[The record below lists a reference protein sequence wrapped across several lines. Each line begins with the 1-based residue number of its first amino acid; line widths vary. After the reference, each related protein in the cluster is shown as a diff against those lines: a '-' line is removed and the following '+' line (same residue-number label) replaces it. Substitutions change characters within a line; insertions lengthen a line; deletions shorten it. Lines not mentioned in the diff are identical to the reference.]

1 MSNGKWYPALP
12 CSIFI
17 LCGAFH
23 FFAPHR
29 HFSFLI
35 SHFSFHKKD
44 RRSGLFLFALFQY
57 RRQPGGN
64 AREEAEKRD
73 LQHHDESKRCRAGD
87 DILNRAVLAD
97 ALDDEEIHADRR
109 CNEGQLHIDQE
120 HDIEPD
126 GIEAQRLDDRVEHRQ
141 RDEDDGNCF
150 QHTPQN
156 EQHDIDA
163 DEDDPAVHMPF
174 RHERHERL
182 RDLQHR
188 QDIAEEHSADHD
200 GKDHAGCL
208 DGRAED
214 PRHITD
220 RKAPVDEEC
229 DDERID
235 RALFDYSI
243 VKTQYAGHAVEIAA
257 AAAKDNVDIVVA
269 IGGDGTINEIGRSLV
284 HTNTA
289 LGIIP
294 CGSGNGLARHLHI
307 PMDAKAAIDLLNTGE
322 CTCVDYGKIND
333 MPFFCTCGVG
343 FDAFVSLKFADS
355 GKRGL
360 LTYLENTLHESLTYE
375 PETYEIENEEG
386 TIKYKAFLIACAN
399 ASQYGNNAY
408 IAPQASLTD
417 GLMDV
422 TILEPFTVLDVPSL
436 SFQLFNKTIDQN
448 SRIKTMRAKKIKIH
462 RTKEGVMHYDGDP
475 VMGGKDIE
483 VELIPHGLNVI
494 ISNKKKEEE
503 PFSLLQQIVE
513 YFSGLKPKHEE
524 LIKQKYNHLFVLNRH
539 LLRRLSKK

>member
-1 MSNGKWYPALP
+1 MTAKKRIVFVVNPISGTQGKKA
-12 CSIFI
+12 I
-17 LCGAFH
+17 LKW
-23 FFAPHR
+23 
-29 HFSFLI
+29 I
-35 SHFSFHKKD
+35 
-44 RRSGLFLFALFQY
+44 
-57 RRQPGGN
+57 
-64 AREEAEKRD
+64 
-73 LQHHDESKRCRAGD
+73 
-87 DILNRAVLAD
+87 
-97 ALDDEEIHADRR
+97 
-109 CNEGQLHIDQE
+109 
-120 HDIEPD
+120 
-126 GIEAQRLDDRVEHRQ
+126 
-141 RDEDDGNCF
+141 
-150 QHTPQN
+150 
-156 EQHDIDA
+156 
-163 DEDDPAVHMPF
+163 
-174 RHERHERL
+174 
-182 RDLQHR
+182 
-188 QDIAEEHSADHD
+188 
-200 GKDHAGCL
+200 
-208 DGRAED
+208 
-214 PRHITD
+214 
-220 RKAPVDEEC
+220 
-229 DDERID
+229 DERID

-322 CTCVDYGKIND
+322 RTCVDYGKIND

-494 ISNKKKEEE
+494 ISNKKKEEK

>member
-1 MSNGKWYPALP
+1 MTAKKRIVFVVNPISGTQGKKA
-12 CSIFI
+12 I
-17 LCGAFH
+17 LKW
-23 FFAPHR
+23 
-29 HFSFLI
+29 I
-35 SHFSFHKKD
+35 
-44 RRSGLFLFALFQY
+44 
-57 RRQPGGN
+57 
-64 AREEAEKRD
+64 
-73 LQHHDESKRCRAGD
+73 
-87 DILNRAVLAD
+87 
-97 ALDDEEIHADRR
+97 
-109 CNEGQLHIDQE
+109 
-120 HDIEPD
+120 
-126 GIEAQRLDDRVEHRQ
+126 
-141 RDEDDGNCF
+141 
-150 QHTPQN
+150 
-156 EQHDIDA
+156 
-163 DEDDPAVHMPF
+163 
-174 RHERHERL
+174 
-182 RDLQHR
+182 
-188 QDIAEEHSADHD
+188 
-200 GKDHAGCL
+200 
-208 DGRAED
+208 
-214 PRHITD
+214 
-220 RKAPVDEEC
+220 
-229 DDERID
+229 DERID

-257 AAAKDNVDIVVA
+257 AAAKDNVDNEVA
-269 IGGDGTINEIGRSLV
+269 IGGDGTINEIGRSVV

-422 TILEPFTVLDVPSL
+422 TILEPFTVLDVTAL

-448 SRIKTMRAKKIKIH
+448 SRIKTFRCKTLRIH
-462 RTKEGVMHYDGDP
+462 RSKPGVIHFDGDP
-475 VMGGKDIE
+475 MMMGENIDVNIIQRGLQVIVPKNAEKDTS
-483 VELIPHGLNVI
+483 NV
-494 ISNKKKEEE
+494 
-503 PFSLLQQIVE
+503 LQRAQDYIN
-513 YFSGLKPKHEE
+513 GLKQINESIMEDITHTNRMILDKGKEQ
-524 LIKQKYNHLFVLNRH
+524 IKK
-539 LLRRLSKK
+539 LRKN